1 MTGDERRAAI
11 LQTLQASSA
20 PVSATAL
27 GGQLGVSR
35 QVIVQ
40 DIALLRSAGNA
51 IQATNR
57 GYLLQAAPAPLP
69 QRLFKVR
76 HTREQIKEELDI
88 VVDCGGCVEDV
99 MINHRTYGTITAPL
113 GVRTR
118 RDVERFLAELEAGIS
133 SPLSTLTDGYHF
145 HHISA
150 ATSEQ
155 LDEIEAALSAAGCTA
170 PLTDYERQTL

>member
-1 MTGDERRAAI
+1 MTGDERRKAI
-11 LQTLQASSA
+11 LQTLQSATA

-27 GGQLGVSR
+27 GGELGVSR

-40 DIALLRSAGNA
+40 DIALLRSSGSA

-57 GYLLQAAPAPLP
+57 GYVLQTAEQALP
-69 QRLFKVR
+69 QRLVKVR

-99 MINHRTYGTITAPL
+99 MVNHRTYGAMTASL

-118 RDVERFLAELEAGIS
+118 RDVERFIAELEAGIS
-133 SPLSTLTDGYHF
+133 SPLCTLTDGYHF

-155 LDEIEAALSAAGCTA
+155 LDEIEAALDAAGFTA
-170 PLTDYERQTL
+170 PLTSYERQVL

>member
-11 LQTLQASSA
+11 LQTLQAASA

-57 GYLLQAAPAPLP
+57 GYVLQAAPQAQP
-69 QRLFKVR
+69 QRLVKVR
-76 HTREQIKEELDI
+76 HTRAQIKEELDT

-99 MINHRTYGTITAPL
+99 MVNHRTYGTMTAPL

-118 RDVERFLAELEAGIS
+118 RDVERFIAELEAGIS
-133 SPLSTLTDGYHF
+133 SPLCTLTDGYHF

-150 ATSEQ
+150 ATPEQ
-155 LDEIEAALSAAGCTA
+155 LDEIEAALGAAGFIA
-170 PLTDYERQTL
+170 PLTDYERQAL